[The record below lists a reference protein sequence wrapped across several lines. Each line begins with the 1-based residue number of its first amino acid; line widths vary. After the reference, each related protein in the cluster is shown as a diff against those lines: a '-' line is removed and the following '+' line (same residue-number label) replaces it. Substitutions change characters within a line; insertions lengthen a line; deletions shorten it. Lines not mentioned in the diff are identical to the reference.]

1 MQEKMRQLEQQLEA
15 SQNASSSPPNRTA
28 EKPAQIEPKTPKVTQ
43 AKPASVA
50 RKIKTQ
56 AGKHV
61 VRGGKY

>member
-28 EKPAQIEPKTPKVTQ
+28 EKPTQVEPKTPKV
-43 AKPASVA
+43 PASVA
-50 RKIKTQ
+50 QKIKTQ